1 MTNAEAIAEAKRIEE
16 SIEARIAAGE
26 IPPRPEGYDR
36 DAHSTWFT
44 KHLVCAEP
52 THRYFVRERGSR
64 ACSQCLGFK
73 IPVPERSAHFVTFTK
88 FDGGF
93 AVVLDPGALNPKGGS
108 FAAAQAHE
116 QVRRD
121 ALSLTPAKQ
130 QRTPR
135 KLR

>member
-52 THRYFVRERGSR
+52 THRYFVRERGHALCR
-64 ACSQCLGFK
+64 ECLGFVAVLPSMFRVEVQLPPSFSFPH
-73 IPVPERSAHFVTFTK
+73 IDTTITTPV
-88 FDGGF
+88 
-93 AVVLDPGALNPKGGS
+93 
-108 FAAAQAHE
+108 
-116 QVRRD
+116 
-121 ALSLTPAKQ
+121 TPAKQ
-130 QRTPR
+130 ARIPR